1 MELKS
6 NKIKC
11 EDNSGYIIPYLFN
24 DTTLFTISCFN
35 KAKMFYDKLDLYY
48 SPVSK
53 KQEAYICVLL
63 NNSGVSYSK
72 EVISGTSYTIRISV
86 LIPKELSFTAKML
99 SMNEEEMVTKN
110 VIMDALS
117 FWKELAYIV
126 LVGNK
131 NTQAARDE

>member
-1 MELKS
+1 
-6 NKIKC
+6 
-11 EDNSGYIIPYLFN
+11 
-24 DTTLFTISCFN
+24 
-35 KAKMFYDKLDLYY
+35 MFYDKLDLYY

-53 KQEAYICVLL
+53 RQESYIYVLL
-63 NNSGVSYSK
+63 NNSGVNYSK
-72 EVISGTSYTIRISV
+72 EVVSGTSYTIRISV

-99 SMNEEEMVTKN
+99 SMNEEEIVTKN

-131 NTQAARDE
+131 NAQAARDEQSGYYLFYLIVVYFHYLILEVSSFAL

>member
-1 MELKS
+1 
-6 NKIKC
+6 
-11 EDNSGYIIPYLFN
+11 
-24 DTTLFTISCFN
+24 
-35 KAKMFYDKLDLYY
+35 MFYDKLDLYY

-53 KQEAYICVLL
+53 RQEAYICVLL
-63 NNSGVSYSK
+63 NNSGVNYSK
-72 EVISGTSYTIRISV
+72 EVVSRTSYTIRISV
-86 LIPKELSFTAKML
+86 LIPKELSFTARML

-131 NTQAARDE
+131 NTQATRNKQSGYYLFYLIVVYFHYLVLKVSSFTL

>member
-11 EDNSGYIIPYLFN
+11 EDNSGYIIPYLF
-24 DTTLFTISCFN
+24 DDITLFTISCFN

-48 SPVSK
+48 SPISK
-53 KQEAYICVLL
+53 RQEAYIYALL
-63 NNSGVSYSK
+63 NNSGVNYSK
-72 EVISGTSYTIRISV
+72 EVVSGTSYTIRISV

-99 SMNEEEMVTKN
+99 LMNEEEMVTKN
-110 VIMDALS
+110 VIMYALS

>member
-1 MELKS
+1 
-6 NKIKC
+6 
-11 EDNSGYIIPYLFN
+11 
-24 DTTLFTISCFN
+24 
-35 KAKMFYDKLDLYY
+35 MFYDKLDLYY

-53 KQEAYICVLL
+53 RQEAYICVLL

-72 EVISGTSYTIRISV
+72 EVVSGTSYTIRISV

-99 SMNEEEMVTKN
+99 LMNEEEMVTKN

-131 NTQAARDE
+131 NTQAARDEQSGYYLFYLIVVYFHYLVLEVSSFAL